1 MTQTN
6 PTISQQFIET
16 LRQNPDIFNQHPE
29 LLELI
34 NISDS
39 RNASSLLERQVE
51 QLKQRIASM
60 RHQKSEMIDVAR
72 ENEAISDNFTEVICQ
87 LIAYQN
93 LSEFASDF
101 PRTLKRIFEI
111 DEVSIKTS
119 NAVEKHAAE
128 ANAYQDSL
136 KRLSHEKALCDNR
149 WPTTIMQLYFS
160 DAVNSAALI
169 PLKADE
175 NSKVIG
181 ILALGSADPERY
193 THQLGTAHLNRL
205 GLMAGICLDRLQIK
219 HAR

>member
-1 MTQTN
+1 MTQAN

-16 LRQNPDIFNQHPE
+16 LRRNPDIFNQHPE

-34 NISDS
+34 NLSDS
-39 RNASSLLERQVE
+39 RSTSSLLERQVE

-93 LSEFASDF
+93 LSEFAADF

-111 DEVSIKTS
+111 DEVAIKTS
-119 NAVEKHAAE
+119 AAVEKHPSE
-128 ANAYQDSL
+128 ANAYQETL
-136 KRLSHEKALCDNR
+136 KRLSHSQALCDNR
-149 WPTTIMQLYFS
+149 WPQTVLHLFFS
-160 DAVNSAALI
+160 DNIQSAALV
-169 PLKADE
+169 PLSAD
-175 NSKVIG
+175 NSSKIIG
-181 ILALGSADPERY
+181 VLALGSSSPDRY
-193 THQLGTAHLNRL
+193 SHELGTAHLNRL

-219 HAR
+219 HA